1 MEEGYKT
8 RNVLDIKFYVIITQ
22 KTVEKEDDIKA
33 ILDRVYLMLLQGK

>member
-8 RNVLDIKFYVIITQ
+8 RNVLDIKGFVNTMRTQ

-33 ILDRVYLMLLQGK
+33 ILEYI

>member
-8 RNVLDIKFYVIITQ
+8 RNVLDIKFYVKITQ

-33 ILDRVYLMLLQGK
+33 ILEYI

>member
-8 RNVLDIKFYVIITQ
+8 RNVLDIKFYVDTIITQ

-33 ILDRVYLMLLQGK
+33 ILEYI